1 MKQKEKN
8 IILSVC
14 LTCNNTTEENS
25 KTQTGQILASNL
37 KDTFKDEQNLTLR
50 GVNCMSNCKR
60 SCIISL
66 TAENCFTYVFGDVDP
81 KNHEYIN
88 SLKELIISYNKSPE
102 GFLRRR
108 HRPEIYRSNIVG
120 RFPPIN
126 SKSELI
132 TSFEKELNK
141 K

>member
-1 MKQKEKN
+1 MKKKEKN
-8 IILSVC
+8 IVLSIC
-14 LTCNNTTEENS
+14 LTCRNTSEENS
-25 KTQTGQILASNL
+25 KTRAGQRLANNL
-37 KDTFKDEQNLTLR
+37 KNKFNDEKNLTLR

-60 SCIISL
+60 SCIISS

-81 KNHEYIN
+81 KNPEYIN
-88 SLKELIISYNKSPE
+88 SLKELVISYNKSPD

-120 RFPPIN
+120 RFPSVN
-126 SKSELI
+126 SESELI
-132 TSFEKELNK
+132 TSFEKEQSK